1 MRESILIGQRRM
13 IVPATGDNIMR
24 ITESQLRQI
33 IRQERARLNE
43 SYMSE
48 GTGSTLIDFAQA
60 YASLGRAVSDQVDK
74 VVSAH
79 INSNGDVNDEA
90 FLDAVYSVNPNAI
103 DMALEKLGSILRRGY
118 LGDEG
123 DYILEA
129 LDAAAREQQRVPG
142 G

>member
-48 GTGSTLIDFAQA
+48 GTGSTLIDFA
-60 YASLGRAVSDQVDK
+60 
-74 VVSAH
+74 
-79 INSNGDVNDEA
+79 
-90 FLDAVYSVNPNAI
+90 
-103 DMALEKLGSILRRGY
+103 
-118 LGDEG
+118 
-123 DYILEA
+123 
-129 LDAAAREQQRVPG
+129 
-142 G
+142 